1 VNAVLSLVEGVRMSL
16 DQVDAPRKRP
26 SELTYAEARLSAWA
40 AWAKERRHDLGY
52 PSISTLYK
60 AMREK
65 ATPIGRLVKRKFG
78 PELTA
83 RGTESVVFFESRVD
97 EPPEAVAEVET
108 VVNKLP
114 GDLRLVVTTDYFTR
128 GPIEAKAKRTPW
140 KRARYSQLLESAKYA
155 VFVALDSRTL
165 DE

>member
-1 VNAVLSLVEGVRMSL
+1 MAVDPS
-16 DQVDAPRKRP
+16 APRKRP

-40 AWAKERRHDLGY
+40 TWAKDRRHELGY

-65 ATPIGRLVKRKFG
+65 FTPIGKRIRREVG

-83 RGTESVVFFESRVD
+83 RGTESVVFFQSRVD
-97 EPPEAVAEVET
+97 EPPEAVKEVEA

-114 GDLRLVVTTDYFTR
+114 GDLRLVVTTDYFTY
-128 GPIEAKAKRTPW
+128 GPIEDKAKRTPW

-155 VFVALDSRTL
+155 VYVGLDSRTQSSL
-165 DE
+165 

>member
-1 VNAVLSLVEGVRMSL
+1 MSAVLCLSGDVSTS
-16 DQVDAPRKRP
+16 VDPFAPRKRP

-40 AWAKERRHDLGY
+40 TWAKDRRHELGY

-65 ATPIGRLVKRKFG
+65 STPVGKRIKRETG

-97 EPPEAVAEVET
+97 EPPEAVAEVEAA
-108 VVNKLP
+108 VNRLP
-114 GDLRLVVTTDYFTR
+114 GDLRLVVTTDYFTI
-128 GPIEAKAKRTPW
+128 GPIEAKAKLTPW

-155 VFVALDSRTL
+155 VYTALDSRT
-165 DE
+165 